1 MTNKTNLPTI
11 KTLSNEEM
19 KSIRGGL
26 ILNRNSLSTRPT
38 TRNRFGS
45 YGILGMNGIVGMNGI
60 TGSYGTLGILGMN
73 G

>member
-38 TRNRFGS
+38 SKNRFGS
-45 YGILGMNGIVGMNGI
+45 YGIAEMNGI
-60 TGSYGTLGILGMN
+60 TGSYGTFGILGMN